1 LSGAGIQLARKK
13 QILIFLVLAQNAI
26 RELAG
31 IGLVPSQKDIL
42 VQDVQDI
49 PCAYF
54 IYDKHHS
61 GNWKV
66 ILDYLDS
73 IGISSIG
80 RYGHWEYSGMEEAMQ
95 QGRETAEA
103 IAKSF

>member
-1 LSGAGIQLARKK
+1 M
-13 QILIFLVLAQNAI
+13 VQNPI
-26 RELAG
+26 RELVG
-31 IGLVPSQKDIL
+31 MGLVPPQRDIL

-49 PCAYF
+49 PCAYV

-61 GNWKV
+61 GNRKV